1 MEGQRRL
8 AVVEEV
14 AASVFE
20 AAEAAATGSNG
31 SKRLALERATVGS
44 RRKKQYWRRRRRA
57 EGSEVDGLQA
67 ADAVES
73 RRKQRRSKG
82 IPAVATAGE
91 EEGLAWGG
99 CGSWRQ
105 MGAAAAQAVAVEAVV
120 AERRRGC
127 GRQRRQAGEAA
138 KQEWRGGRW
147 RRSLRLLRGDPA
159 PAARSHDDRSCRGGV
174 WSERLLQQGRQS
186 AAAGSGCGCGCGSG
200 SGRGGRWQG
209 GRDCSRG
216 GRRGSRD
223 GSRRQQQRE
232 EEEGAAEL
240 GAAVRSG
247 EEKGDGSGCGHE
259 GCDWQRRKEGRWAAV
274 EVEEVWGAR
283 VIRLFM

>member
-1 MEGQRRL
+1 MEGQQQL

-31 SKRLALERATVGS
+31 SKRLALERATVAVVQQEEKVKSGGGDGINEQQCCRWGAAGRS
-44 RRKKQYWRRRRRA
+44 NSGDGGVGQKA
-57 EGSEVDGLQA
+57 ATVDGLKA

-73 RRKQRRSKG
+73 RRKRRRSKG
-82 IPAVATAGE
+82 IPAVAAAGE

-138 KQEWRGGRW
+138 KQERRGGRW

-174 WSERLLQQGRQS
+174 WSERLLRQGRQS
-186 AAAGSGCGCGCGSG
+186 AAAGSGCG
-200 SGRGGRWQG
+200 
-209 GRDCSRG
+209 CSRG

-247 EEKGDGSGCGHE
+247 EEKGDGSGGKRAA
-259 GCDWQRRKEGRWAAV
+259 WLRLRWRKS
-274 EVEEVWGAR
+274 GAQR
-283 VIRLFM
+283 VIRSFM